1 MWVLILSYFLWWA
14 PIPTN
19 SDYLILIADDCSK
32 WSKYD
37 FNQEEVQFGLSK
49 DILDYNFLGLT
60 HSWLFAKD
68 KLSVINMT
76 YSEILKMN
84 PKYSSELT
92 PKDWD
97 HMAHGKDK
105 KKIYILIPEDYCSE
119 RRFVFKHKFVLY
131 EVRIGLSGNE

>member
-1 MWVLILSYFLWWA
+1 MWILILSYFLCWTT
-14 PIPTN
+14 IPAN
-19 SDYLILIADDCSK
+19 SEYLILITDDCSK

-49 DILDYNFLGLT
+49 DIRGYNFLGLT
-60 HSWLFAKD
+60 HSWLFPKD
-68 KLSVINMT
+68 KLSVRSMT

-97 HMAHGKDK
+97 NLAHEKDK
-105 KKIYILIPEDYCSE
+105 KKIYMLIPEDFCSE
-119 RRFVFKHKFVLY
+119 RRFVLHQEFELY
-131 EVRIGLSGNE
+131 EVRISLSGNE